1 MFRKFQKRKKTV
13 LSCPYCGHSQEEPVL
28 VISSN
33 CQNCGE
39 HFRVHKGIAVADP
52 GLRVSGIAEVRK
64 EKKAREKVYQGSPSD
79 GEDTP
84 ESDSWMMTGDD
95 PEGSAMSLT
104 RPDSEELE
112 DEEVGI
118 SAGAF
123 FGLVDEDEIEAE
135 DRSGGTISEKSVP
148 KENLAQGSVGALI
161 ESQGPAMTPVKE
173 KMPPNY
179 VPPQKR
185 KKAGAAPSFKVRC
198 YRCYH
203 MQDVSRFAKSTQCE
217 RCSAYISL
225 ANFEIS
231 LVKKH
236 TLRTRGD
243 IVITKKG
250 GLQNCEIACHH
261 LTVNGSL
268 DATLDCTGDVIFRRS
283 GTARGPIYCR
293 RIIIEKK
300 CEVKFP
306 DGVMTQRADIHGK
319 CTGNVTCSGTITVFP
334 SGSVDGDVT
343 AANVNLKD
351 GGTITGQT
359 EIDPETTTD
368 LPLKMGFNPS
378 IIS

>member
-1 MFRKFQKRKKTV
+1 MFRKFQKRKKIV
-13 LSCPYCGHSQEEPVL
+13 LSCPYCGHSQEEPIL
-28 VISSN
+28 VISSY
-33 CQNCGE
+33 CQECGE
-39 HFRVHKGIAVADP
+39 HFRVQKGSAVADP
-52 GLRVSGIAEVRK
+52 GLKVSGIAEVRPDRRSA
-64 EKKAREKVYQGSPSD
+64 KKAPREDPPE
-79 GEDTP
+79 EDTGSTH
-84 ESDSWMMTGDD
+84 ESWLMTADN
-95 PEGSAMSLT
+95 PEGNALSLIQPEAET
-104 RPDSEELE
+104 EET
-112 DEEVGI
+112 EEVGI

-123 FGLVDEDEIEAE
+123 FGLVDEEDLEDEAQ
-135 DRSGGTISEKSVP
+135 SGGSISEKSVP
-148 KENLAQGSVGALI
+148 KEDLAHGSVGALI
-161 ESQGPAMTPVKE
+161 ESQGPAMTPAKE

-185 KKAGAAPSFKVRC
+185 KKDSAAPSFKVRC

-203 MQDVSRFAKSTQCE
+203 VQPVSRFAKSTQCE

-225 ANFEIS
+225 ANFEVGS
-231 LVKKH
+231 VKKH

-250 GLQNCEIACHH
+250 GLQNCDIACHH
-261 LTVNGSL
+261 LTVNGTL

-306 DGVMTQRADIHGK
+306 DGVMTQRADIHGQ
-319 CTGNVTCSGTITVFP
+319 CLGDITCSGTITVFA
-334 SGSVDGDVT
+334 SGSVEGDVT
-343 AANVNLKD
+343 AASVNLKE
-351 GGTITGQT
+351 GGKITGQT
-359 EIDPETTTD
+359 NIDPETTTD